1 VVVLSACSSGGSKGG
16 PSTVIITKDGSTVAV
31 STSGS
36 PSPTVHKKKVPVHVS
51 LNIGDGAQVGIGLPI
66 IATFKQK
73 ITDGRAFQAATKVT
87 VNGKDAEKYFP
98 GFELPNMLK
107 VPFTTIGM
115 EGKFD
120 VIADAQGGGLRGQA
134 DAVRLGISRALL
146 EFNPE
151 FRASLKKQGFLKRDA
166 RVRERKKYGKK
177 GARRSPQ
184 WAKR

>member
-1 VVVLSACSSGGSKGG
+1 MADEKKYIYGLGRRKQAVARVQLHPGGTG
-16 PSTVIITKDGSTVAV
+16 
-31 STSGS
+31 
-36 PSPTVHKKKVPVHVS
+36 
-51 LNIGDGAQVGIGLPI
+51 
-66 IATFKQK
+66 
-73 ITDGRAFQAATKVT
+73 KVT

-120 VIADAQGGGLRGQA
+120 VIASADGGGLRGQA